1 MMTPRKRGRP
11 PLIQNRT
18 KLSLYVT
25 RQESRQIA
33 RAARAQRQSASAWLR
48 ELALAALAAPENA
61 DAR

>member
-11 PLIQNRT
+11 PLIPNRT

-33 RAARAQRQSASAWLR
+33 RAARARRQSASAWLR
-48 ELALAALAAPENA
+48 ELALAALAVPEHA